1 MVGLAI
7 DGELC
12 IGCGRCVRACATA
25 GIEVIDRVARPTDG
39 CVLCGACVEAC
50 PVGAIAI
57 DRGTRGAE
65 GASGYRGVWVVA
77 ELDRAGALAQVSLEL
92 AGCARAL
99 ADELGDEVC
108 VLVPVGAPAGAEARD
123 AARQMAEDLVAAG
136 ADEVRCCLDGRLGAP
151 DVAVHARW
159 ICDLTRRDRPAI
171 LLIGATAWGRV
182 LAPAVSVRLETG
194 LTADCT
200 VLGIDPAT
208 GLLQQT
214 RPAFGGNLMATIEC
228 PAHRPQ
234 MATVRPGV
242 FPVPLPAP
250 ARPCA
255 IHLDER
261 LSPEAVPRVREL
273 AFEPADAGADIAGAE
288 VLVVVGRGIGSKKNL
303 PLFERLARLLGA
315 ELGCTR
321 PLVEAGWL
329 DYAHQVGQTGVSV
342 APRVLLSFGVSG
354 AIQHLAGIGGA
365 QTVIAVNEDSA
376 APIFGA
382 ARYRVV
388 GDAIEVARQLVEQ
401 LEARASGGD
410 AAASA

>member
-65 GASGYRGVWVVA
+65 GASGYRGVWDVA

-92 AGCARAL
+92 AGCAGPWPMSSETRCACSCPSARRRARK
-99 ADELGDEVC
+99 
-108 VLVPVGAPAGAEARD
+108 ARD

-182 LAPAVSVRLETG
+182 LAPPSPCVWRRVSRPIAPCWGSTPRPGSCSRRARRSAATSWRRSSALR
-194 LTADCT
+194 T
-200 VLGIDPAT
+200 VPRWH
-208 GLLQQT
+208 
-214 RPAFGGNLMATIEC
+214 RPA
-228 PAHRPQ
+228 RS
-234 MATVRPGV
+234 
-242 FPVPLPAP
+242 LPRAP
-250 ARPCA
+250 ARPRPPLRDPSRRA
-255 IHLDER
+255 PVSRGGPAGPRAR
-261 LSPEAVPRVREL
+261 LRARGRRAPTSREPRCSWWWGAASAPRRTCRSSSVWRACSVRSW
-273 AFEPADAGADIAGAE
+273 AAPAPSS
-288 VLVVVGRGIGSKKNL
+288 R
-303 PLFERLARLLGA
+303 RLARLRTPGGTDRRLGGAPGAA
-315 ELGCTR
+315 EFRGLGR
-321 PLVEAGWL
+321 
-329 DYAHQVGQTGVSV
+329 H
-342 APRVLLSFGVSG
+342 
-354 AIQHLAGIGGA
+354 QHLAGIGGA